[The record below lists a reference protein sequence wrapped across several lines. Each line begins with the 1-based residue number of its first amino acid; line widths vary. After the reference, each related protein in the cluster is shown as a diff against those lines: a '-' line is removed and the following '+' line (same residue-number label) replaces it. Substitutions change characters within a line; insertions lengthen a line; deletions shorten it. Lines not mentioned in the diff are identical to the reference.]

1 VRIRAPRRST
11 WLRLLAAVASGV
23 LAAFSRPS
31 LDIGPLAWIALV
43 PLFCAWRTRRPRACA
58 GYAFLAGAV
67 YYTIVCS
74 WIWYFGAIAIVPFVI
89 ACAGYWA
96 LAGAVIGWLRWRRAA
111 NPFVIAAVW
120 VLADAAVA
128 RFPVGGFSWGELGY
142 AFHDSAPMRA
152 VASVGGLTLVTFL
165 AVAFNALVA
174 DLLVQRRGLRPIVF
188 SYLGILLVGA
198 VVVGATI
205 TRADPKFTN
214 PLRVALVQGNDKNR
228 ELTDAELDAR
238 YLPNSHFALATRITD
253 PVDLI
258 VFPESSMDGDP
269 RTDPFIRDHLA
280 AIAREHDAWV
290 LANATVD
297 ADPQGKRA
305 SNLDVLFGPDG
316 EIDGTYAKRHLVPF
330 GEYVPFRSALSWI
343 RELQKVPRDFE
354 PGPGPV
360 QFDIAGTPVAPVICF
375 ESAFGYQIRPL
386 VKDGAQ
392 AIVVSTNNRSYRRSA
407 NSEQHLA
414 FAQMR
419 AAETG
424 RPVVQAAIS
433 GISAVVDA
441 DGVVH
446 GRTELFQRTVLET
459 TLAATTGQTPYVR
472 YGEWAI
478 GLAVVIVVV
487 AVVIALVRRRRDP
500 SIDLTA
506 DEVVSIRSRIAGY
519 GGTTVPDTDEPVA
532 DDAIPETPVVEP
544 TGIAEDDQRADDVVK
559 PIHEDI
565 SSE

>member
-1 VRIRAPRRST
+1 VRFRAPRRAT
-11 WLRLLAAVASGV
+11 ILRLAAAAVTGV
-23 LAAFSRPS
+23 LAACSRPPV
-31 LDIGPLAWIALV
+31 DIGPLAWIALV

-58 GYAFLAGAV
+58 GYAFVAGAV
-67 YYTIVCS
+67 YYTILCS
-74 WIWYFGAIAIVPFVI
+74 WIWYFGTIAIVPFVL

-96 LAGAVIGWLRWRRAA
+96 LAGAAIGWLRVRGAS

-120 VLADAAVA
+120 VLADAGVA

-142 AFHDSAPMRA
+142 AFHNSAPMRA
-152 VASVGGLTLVTFL
+152 VASVGGLTLVTFV
-165 AVAFNALVA
+165 AVAFNALIA
-174 DLLVQRRGLRPIVF
+174 DLLVQRRGFRPIVL
-188 SYLGILLVGA
+188 SYLGIALVA
-198 VVVGATI
+198 MVVVGSTV
-205 TRADPKFTN
+205 TRADPHFTN
-214 PLRVALVQGNDKNR
+214 PLRVAIVQGNDKDR
-228 ELTDAELDAR
+228 DLTDAEIAAR
-238 YLPNSHFALATRITD
+238 YLPNSHFDLANRITD

-258 VFPESSMDGDP
+258 VFPESSMDADP
-269 RTDPFIRDHLA
+269 RTDPFIHDRLA
-280 AIAREHDAWV
+280 AIARRHYAWV

-297 ADPQGKRA
+297 ADPSGTKA

-316 EIDGTYAKRHLVPF
+316 NIEGTYAKRHLVPF
-330 GEYVPFRSALSWI
+330 GEYVPFRSALTWI
-343 RELQKVPRDFE
+343 SALKKVPRDFQ
-354 PGPGPV
+354 PGPGPA
-360 QFDIAGTPVAPVICF
+360 QFNIAGTPVAPVICF

-407 NSEQHLA
+407 NSAQHLA

-441 DGVVH
+441 DGRVH
-446 GRTELFQRTVLET
+446 GRTALFERTVLET

-478 GLAVVIVVV
+478 GLAFVIV
-487 AVVIALVRRRRDP
+487 AIAAVIALVRRRRDP
-500 SIDLTA
+500 SIDLTGEA
-506 DEVVSIRSRIAGY
+506 ELVSVRSRIAGY
-519 GGTTVPDTDEPVA
+519 GGTQPDADDEADDTSTLEPAPVA
-532 DDAIPETPVVEP
+532 SNGRGGTSVVRP
-544 TGIAEDDQRADDVVK
+544 IREDV
-559 PIHEDI
+559 